1 MKSPWWGGGY
11 GVAAF
16 KFCFKMVVASL
27 FHCCRGFWVYFN
39 RHCSHMVSR
48 IESDPPAI
56 RCFSCVGF
64 SESFLATAAVLCQ
77 SATGLRPC
85 MSAAVICHLAF
96 AFVTIIFLLKIQCS
110 PITDSAVD
118 MNNKVPFSGI
128 YYWGGSTHFQ
138 VATVS
143 MSLYIKTDILVGG
156 GFPIVVA
163 LKFCVFSFQKVLY
176 FRVRSCAFWD
186 IWQKCNFQL

>member
-1 MKSPWWGGGY
+1 MS
-11 GVAAF
+11 
-16 KFCFKMVVASL
+16 
-27 FHCCRGFWVYFN
+27 
-39 RHCSHMVSR
+39 
-48 IESDPPAI
+48 
-56 RCFSCVGF
+56 
-64 SESFLATAAVLCQ
+64 AVL
-77 SATGLRPC
+77 
-85 MSAAVICHLAF
+85 CHLAF
-96 AFVTIIFLLKIQCS
+96 AFVIIIFLLKIQCS

-163 LKFCVFSFQKVLY
+163 LKFCVFFISKSFIFQSSL
-176 FRVRSCAFWD
+176 VRILRYLTKMQFPTLNLEFQPSPSMH
-186 IWQKCNFQL
+186 CNVIFYMIVPHFALQVHSITVSNTES